1 MFTWYGRA
9 RDYYLSL
16 SRPKFEGLTLGIALL
31 FGLVIMPVLIFI
43 AGNYALKSYAHGGLF
58 SLFVDYYTG
67 LVELRPSC
75 WIVLIG
81 PFAFLTFFRLCRF
94 LLRKV

>member
-1 MFTWYGRA
+1 MFSWYGRA
-9 RDYYLSL
+9 RDYFFSL

-31 FGLVIMPVLIFI
+31 CGLVVMPVLIFI
-43 AGNYALKSYAHGGLF
+43 AGSYVLKSYAHGGLF
-58 SLFVDYYTG
+58 ALFVDFYKG

-75 WIVLIG
+75 WIVLLG
-81 PFAFLTFFRLCRF
+81 PLVFLTFFRFCRF